1 MDSTRQQKI
10 ARLIQQQMGEIFLQ
24 EMKPVLGNSLITVTA
39 GRVTPDLSIARLHV
53 SLMPIGELPA
63 TPRREAAKATKEGLL
78 AAIKEL
84 APDLRRRLGARVGK
98 QLRII
103 PQLEFFLDDSLDYIE
118 HINELLKQ

>member
-10 ARLIQQQMGEIFLQ
+10 ARLIQQDMSEIFLK
-24 EMKPVLGNSLITVTA
+24 EMKPVLGHSLITVTTV
-39 GRVTPDLSIARLHV
+39 RITPDLSIARLHV

-63 TPRREAAKATKEGLL
+63 TPRREAAKATQENLL

-84 APDLRRRLGARVGK
+84 TPDLRRRLGLKEGK

-103 PQLEFFLDDSLDYIE
+103 PHIEFYLDDSLDYAERIDR
-118 HINELLKQ
+118 LLKQ